1 MRRTPIH
8 HATFHAS
15 ELGRGSSVE
24 AVNAETIDIAI
35 GMANDVAEM
44 RNPVRERADHRWPRS
59 SRCSDTERI
68 LCIRNVENLTI
79 AEKLLIVVAT
89 FSTRTVSTTPRQK
102 EDHIHHR
109 SKISWINEGSP
120 SWTRPSHAGR
130 RRGGFLGVGSS
141 KMGMK
146 IKRRRADLHNLRL
159 ENWDVGWTERLPTL
173 LTLKRCQIGVG
184 LFHLVGVSRLITK
197 SIASQRTFNVL
208 ASFGGAGI
216 NSYLPT
222 RSNRP
227 ALLP

>member
-1 MRRTPIH
+1 MAANHAMRRTPIH

-146 IKRRRADLHNLRL
+146 IKRRRADVNPHSGRA
-159 ENWDVGWTERLPTL
+159 LPTL
-173 LTLKRCQIGVG
+173 RYLQNYPDALEVQCR
-184 LFHLVGVSRLITK
+184 
-197 SIASQRTFNVL
+197 SIHFRDIHSCLDHRQF
-208 ASFGGAGI
+208 SDSI
-216 NSYLPT
+216 D
-222 RSNRP
+222 
-227 ALLP
+227 